1 MTYSA
6 SLGDFHFTG
15 KKKKKELSKQEDK
28 LKQRQK
34 GEKGKGDN
42 DISRQ
47 SPEQMPV
54 NSQSNPIRKRL
65 LLRANKMALFLHLL

>member
-1 MTYSA
+1 MPRTSFTAKLNSSVHIRSVIKRMTYSA
-6 SLGDFHFTG
+6 SLGEIFIYR

-34 GEKGKGDN
+34 GKKEGKGDN

-47 SPEQMPV
+47 SPEQM
-54 NSQSNPIRKRL
+54 
-65 LLRANKMALFLHLL
+65 